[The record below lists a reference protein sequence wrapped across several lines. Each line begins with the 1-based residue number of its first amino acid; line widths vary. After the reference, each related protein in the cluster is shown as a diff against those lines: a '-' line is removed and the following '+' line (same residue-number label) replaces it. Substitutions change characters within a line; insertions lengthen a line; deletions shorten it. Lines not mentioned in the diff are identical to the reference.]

1 MKKYFLIKFC
11 LRDFLYFSQL
21 YRAYVRAPYR
31 DRFENNTVFSLKIAR
46 PTFFHL
52 CKIIAMT
59 CANICFLAQFPRV
72 EKYTHNKAYSS
83 LKNCQFPC
91 TVLQYSLVYLFLSE
105 HTRVVEVA
113 PRAQTSCRIVYRVTL
128 N

>member
-11 LRDFLYFSQL
+11 LRDFLYFSQSH
-21 YRAYVRAPYR
+21 RAYVRAPYR

-72 EKYTHNKAYSS
+72 EKIYTQQSIFEFEKLSVS
-83 LKNCQFPC
+83 

-105 HTRVVEVA
+105 HTRVVKVA
-113 PRAQTSCRIVYRVTL
+113 PRAQTFCRIVYRVTL